1 MRRQLPVCT
10 HSLIPF
16 RSLVPSSP
24 PHTRTPTPTPTPR
37 HHGSKVAADGECC
50 GNRVLRLDD
59 RLTAP
64 AKLAALAPAAVRLQK
79 VAVAAN
85 RQRQKV
91 LDPRGS
97 PASPA
102 LPIAARRNQPSRG
115 CVCIVQTSQCTV
127 LGPGGVASSNSSTL
141 TPPGSHS
148 VPKGAGGAED
158 CAGCGGG
165 GGGGGGAGHGGEVRR
180 NARGAVGAARAERS
194 CCVALDDSTHHIH
207 THTHPNTHVH
217 TPNTH
222 THTRH
227 THHVRHTADTT
238 RTAHSCARFVRER
251 RPPPLDPLPGGLPDP
266 GKTQPAD
273 GSDGGAAAAKH
284 KVIALK
290 VTARPRALHR
300 ASASTSRCVAV
311 GLQLHSEPFSA
322 AGLQL
327 HGGRAG
333 RSAATSRTRS
343 ASPT

>member
-180 NARGAVGAARAERS
+180 NARGAVRAARAERS

-222 THTRH
+222 THTH
-227 THHVRHTADTT
+227 TTHT
-238 RTAHSCARFVRER
+238 SCATHSRHDTHCTLMRSVCPRA
-251 RPPPLDPLPGGLPDP
+251 
-266 GKTQPAD
+266 Q
-273 GSDGGAAAAKH
+273 AAAAG
-284 KVIALK
+284 
-290 VTARPRALHR
+290 P
-300 ASASTSRCVAV
+300 
-311 GLQLHSEPFSA
+311 A
-322 AGLQL
+322 AGRAAGPGQDPA
-327 HGGRAG
+327 GGRLRRRGGSGQAQSDCAEG
-333 RSAATSRTRS
+333 DCTAARA
-343 ASPT
+343 ASCIC